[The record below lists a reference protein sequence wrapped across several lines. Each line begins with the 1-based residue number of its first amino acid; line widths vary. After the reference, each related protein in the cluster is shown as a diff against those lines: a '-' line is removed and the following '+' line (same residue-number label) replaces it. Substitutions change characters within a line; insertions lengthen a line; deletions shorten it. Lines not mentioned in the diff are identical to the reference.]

1 MTGNLYHKKPKPL
14 PREPRRPALVSVRV
28 DSSDVSQDRLITQ
41 QEAMRRYR
49 LGELSYVPE
58 QGYCLRLEDYNPMRD
73 SAPRIPE
80 FLLNAPRRE
89 EYGS

>member
-1 MTGNLYHKKPKPL
+1 MTGNRRDKKPRML
-14 PREPRRPALVSVRV
+14 PRQPHKPALVPVCITSA
-28 DSSDVSQDRLITQ
+28 DPSQDRIISR
-41 QEAMRRYR
+41 QEAMNRYR
-49 LGELSYVPE
+49 AGQLSWI
-58 QGYCLRLEDYNPMRD
+58 GGTYCLRLEDYNPARD

>member
-1 MTGNLYHKKPKPL
+1 MVGNLYHKKPKMEL
-14 PREPRRPALVSVRV
+14 PTQRKHDLVPVCVTST
-28 DSSDVSQDRLITQ
+28 DPSQDRLISR
-41 QEAMRRYR
+41 QEAMKRYVA
-49 LGELSYVPE
+49 GQLSWIEGV
-58 QGYCLRLEDYNPMRD
+58 YCLRLEDYNSARD

>member
-1 MTGNLYHKKPKPL
+1 MTGNRYHKKPKPI
-14 PREPRRPALVSVRV
+14 PRERRKPSLVA
-28 DSSDVSQDRLITQ
+28 VSITSTDPTQDRIISRS
-41 QEAMRRYR
+41 EAMNRYR
-49 LGELSYVPE
+49 AGQLSWV
-58 QGYCLRLEDYNPMRD
+58 GGTYCLRLEDYNPARD